1 MIRKRPKPFFR
12 FKKIEPR
19 RQAYKGQFRPLNPQK
34 YIGDINKIVFRS
46 SWELAFMKYC
56 DKEKTIVKWGSEEI
70 RIPYNAFGNNK
81 LYYPDFIIVKQL
93 PNKSFEKYLI
103 EIKPHIQ
110 TRKPVLKE
118 GSRSTST
125 YKKALY
131 TYEVNKCKWNAA
143 FAWCKK
149 RNITFKIITE
159 KHVKFF

>member
-1 MIRKRPKPFFR
+1 MLEKRKTFKR
-12 FKKIEPR
+12 FSKIEPR
-19 RQAYKGQFRPLNPQK
+19 RQAYNGRFRPLNRQK
-34 YIGDINKIVFRS
+34 YIGDVNNVFFRS

-70 RIPYNAFGNNK
+70 KIPYIVFDK
-81 LYYPDFIIVKQL
+81 RKTYYPDFIIVKQL
-93 PNKSFEKYLI
+93 SNKSFEKYLI
-103 EIKPHIQ
+103 EIKPHTQ

>member
-1 MIRKRPKPFFR
+1 MIRKRPTPFSR

-70 RIPYNAFGNNK
+70 RIPYNAFGINK

-93 PNKSFEKYLI
+93 SNKSFEKYLI

-118 GSRSTST
+118 GSRATST

-131 TYEVNKCKWNAA
+131 TYEVNRCKWNAA

-149 RNITFKIITE
+149 RNIIFKIITE
-159 KHVKFF
+159 KHLKFF

>member
-1 MIRKRPKPFFR
+1 MIRKRPRPFSR

-70 RIPYNAFGNNK
+70 RIPYNAFGINK

-103 EIKPHIQ
+103 EIKPHTQ

-118 GSRSTST
+118 GSRTTST

-131 TYEVNKCKWNAA
+131 TYEVNRCKWNAA

-149 RNITFKIITE
+149 RNIIFKIITE
-159 KHVKFF
+159 KHVNFF